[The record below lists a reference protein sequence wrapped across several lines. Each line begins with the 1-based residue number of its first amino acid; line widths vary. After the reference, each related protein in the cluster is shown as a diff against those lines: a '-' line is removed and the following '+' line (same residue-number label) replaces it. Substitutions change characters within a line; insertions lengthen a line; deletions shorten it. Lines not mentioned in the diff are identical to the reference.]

1 MTERRPHWDDD
12 LITAV
17 CSAAAPE
24 FEDGPY
30 TLWLTSQ
37 QVFRIIAA
45 VEDWQSCQAM
55 VNISTSTYAMTVGRA
70 EDAEAAIQ
78 RVRELHAPYWDVTE
92 MCRECSDDWPCGTI
106 RALDGDG

>member
-1 MTERRPHWDDD
+1 MMERRAHWSDD

-24 FEDGPY
+24 FKDGPY

-45 VEDWQSCQAM
+45 VEDWELGFHDQSDGVTHSGECWRWHRKCA
-55 VNISTSTYAMTVGRA
+55 I
-70 EDAEAAIQ
+70 AAIE
-78 RVRELHAPYWDVTE
+78 RVQNLRMKVTPYEDFNDGYQAALNDVNA
-92 MCRECSDDWPCGTI
+92 
-106 RALDGDG
+106 ALGP